1 MQAATPAMG
10 WQRVAAY
17 LVDYL
22 VIAAYVALLTGAS
35 FATGASRR
43 LDLMLSGSPA
53 MGQLVA
59 FLALTLPVMLYF
71 AVSEASQWQG
81 TLGKRALKLRVAA
94 HGEGT
99 VGSLF
104 RRTLLRAALKFAP
117 WELAHTVLW
126 RVEGWPLDCTATHH
140 RPLARLC
147 PFPALGRLV
156 PRVALCRI
164 ATYHLRPGGRERR
177 GAVIVKLR
185 PRVPSAP
192 AWLRG

>member
-43 LDLMLSGSPA
+43 LDFVLSGSPA

-59 FLALTLPVMLYF
+59 FVSLTLPVMLYF

-94 HGEGT
+94 HGEDGRL
-99 VGSLF
+99 LF
-104 RRTLLRAALKFAP
+104 RRTLLRAALKFTP

-126 RVEGWPLDCTATHH
+126 RVEGWPLDAPQPTTVHW
-140 RPLARLC
+140 LG
-147 PFPALGRLV
+147 FALSLLWAGWYLV
-156 PRVALCRI
+156 SLFVGSRRTLYDRVAGSVVVR
-164 ATYHLRPGGRERR
+164 
-177 GAVIVKLR
+177 
-185 PRVPSAP
+185 SS
-192 AWLRG
+192 

>member
-1 MQAATPAMG
+1 MEAATPTPATG

-35 FATGASRR
+35 FASGASRR
-43 LDLMLSGSPA
+43 MDFALSGSPA

-59 FLALTLPVMLYF
+59 FVSLTLPVVLYF

-81 TLGKRALKLRVAA
+81 TLGKRALKLRVTA
-94 HGEGT
+94 HSEG
-99 VGSLF
+99 SRLSF

-126 RVEGWPLDCTATHH
+126 RVEGWPLDAPQPTTFHW
-140 RPLARLC
+140 LG
-147 PFPALGRLV
+147 FALSLLWAGWYLV
-156 PRVALCRI
+156 SLFVGSQRALYDRVAASVVVR
-164 ATYHLRPGGRERR
+164 
-177 GAVIVKLR
+177 
-185 PRVPSAP
+185 SS
-192 AWLRG
+192 